1 MSRRVELATLTYSG
15 LQEICKLANMGFN
28 ISVECNAQGDDIVL
42 AKNEQ
47 GHTRTFLLSLSEEVE
62 TDD

>member
-1 MSRRVELATLTYSG
+1 MSRRIEMVTLTYSG

-28 ISVECNAQGDDIVL
+28 ISVECNAQGDNIVF
-42 AKNEQ
+42 AKNTQ
-47 GHTRTFLLSLSEEVE
+47 GHIRTFLLSVSEEVE